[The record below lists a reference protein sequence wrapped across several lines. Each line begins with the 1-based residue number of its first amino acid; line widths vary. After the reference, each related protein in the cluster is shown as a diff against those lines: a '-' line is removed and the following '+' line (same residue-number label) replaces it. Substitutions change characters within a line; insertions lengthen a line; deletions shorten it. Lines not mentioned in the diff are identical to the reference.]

1 MTKLRDENA
10 LLRQRLER
18 TDNAIQGLRREMNI
32 ARYALGPWWRP
43 ENGNREPNAS
53 RTDSAAAESRRGVE
67 GITVTT
73 TTSTTSTPRATTTN
87 GHSAT
92 TAYAF
97 DPSSRRGASL
107 SAIMASFPDS
117 PVLGTDSDDLEY
129 DRDPHSPVSNSSHT
143 EASFL
148 NHTLP
153 RDPLLAPANALHHP
167 GARSFPPLLRFPEMS
182 GVHVGRSGFSTHTA
196 LHPSSTAVAPID
208 LSSTVEGALSSLRG
222 SIVALSASIDS
233 LGRRQDIALTT
244 ENLRM
249 NEEVGA
255 LRAVVHGLRMQ
266 VRCNGIPDFYHLIL
280 YMSPL
285 QVHSLITERNGTPW
299 VPNDTGPFF
308 RQFHLPHPPMS
319 LNPPTSTTKL

>member
-1 MTKLRDENA
+1 MRGICCIFVN
-10 LLRQRLER
+10 
-18 TDNAIQGLRREMNI
+18 
-32 ARYALGPWWRP
+32 
-43 ENGNREPNAS
+43 S
-53 RTDSAAAESRRGVE
+53 DSVE
-67 GITVTT
+67 C
-73 TTSTTSTPRATTTN
+73 
-87 GHSAT
+87 
-92 TAYAF
+92 
-97 DPSSRRGASL
+97 
-107 SAIMASFPDS
+107 
-117 PVLGTDSDDLEY
+117 
-129 DRDPHSPVSNSSHT
+129 
-143 EASFL
+143 
-148 NHTLP
+148 
-153 RDPLLAPANALHHP
+153 
-167 GARSFPPLLRFPEMS
+167 
-182 GVHVGRSGFSTHTA
+182 
-196 LHPSSTAVAPID
+196 
-208 LSSTVEGALSSLRG
+208 ALSSLRG

-266 VRCNGIPDFYHLIL
+266 VRCNGIPDFHHFIL